1 MNKSESI
8 AALAKAMAAAQGEI
22 ENASKNT
29 VNGHFKNRYADL
41 AEVLNTIREPFS
53 KRGLSFVQFP
63 SFSDGVAH
71 VETMLMHESGEWVSS
86 IASAPVGKQDAQ
98 GVGSAV
104 TYLRRY
110 SAAAMAGIAQEDDDG
125 NSSVGAPQK
134 NTGNTAKQPAS
145 GSAMATS
152 SDAFSAMSEDEQVF
166 LRDTAM
172 SIIGQHAEGN
182 MTAIMLQ
189 YGKLDNDEKLAMWHL
204 LPSNIRSDIK
214 KDKSQ

>member
-41 AEVLNTIREPFS
+41 AEVLNTIREPLS

-71 VETMLMHESGEWVSS
+71 VETMLMHESGEWISS
-86 IASAPVGKQDAQ
+86 VASAPVSKHDAQ

-125 NSSVGAPQK
+125 NGAAGIAQQNDSSQQ
-134 NTGNTAKQPAS
+134 KQPSNLTIGDAEFKTLNDLLDRTQS
-145 GSAMATS
+145 DKAAFCNHFGVQSVAALRMSDFAVARKMLTDKLKKQESA
-152 SDAFSAMSEDEQVF
+152 Q
-166 LRDTAM
+166 
-172 SIIGQHAEGN
+172 
-182 MTAIMLQ
+182 
-189 YGKLDNDEKLAMWHL
+189 
-204 LPSNIRSDIK
+204 
-214 KDKSQ
+214 

>member
-71 VETMLMHESGEWVSS
+71 VETMLMHESGEWISS
-86 IASAPVGKQDAQ
+86 VASAPVSKHDAQ

-125 NSSVGAPQK
+125 NGAAGISQQNDRGQQKQHSNATIGDAEFKIMNDLLDRTKSDKASFCNHFGVQSVAELRL
-134 NTGNTAKQPAS
+134 
-145 GSAMATS
+145 
-152 SDAFSAMSEDEQVF
+152 SDFAVA
-166 LRDTAM
+166 
-172 SIIGQHAEGN
+172 N
-182 MTAIMLQ
+182 KMLT
-189 YGKLDNDEKLAMWHL
+189 EKL
-204 LPSNIRSDIK
+204 K
-214 KDKSQ
+214 KQESAQ